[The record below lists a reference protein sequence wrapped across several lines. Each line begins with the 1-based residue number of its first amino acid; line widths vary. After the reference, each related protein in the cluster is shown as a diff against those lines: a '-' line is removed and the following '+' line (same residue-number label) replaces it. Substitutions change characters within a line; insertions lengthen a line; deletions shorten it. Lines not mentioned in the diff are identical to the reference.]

1 VFSCWWD
8 RRHWAKA
15 AAVTATIANLAAAVI
30 RRTMPAGKYRG
41 GSPNLTGSDRH
52 QRDFGTVAMRRRDI
66 IRISKRARQHGE
78 WCQPHRNDKDPS
90 RMRLLKRS
98 AVLLASLLLLSACA
112 SEPLG
117 PTIGV
122 MPAPGKPFDVFQ
134 SDQALCRQF
143 AADQIQGGAQQAN
156 NRQVG
161 TAVVGTLLGAG
172 LGAAIGGGRG
182 AAVGA
187 GAGALGGTAVGA
199 GPSGQ
204 AQYSLQQQYNLG
216 YAQCM
221 YSRGNQVPGYQ
232 PPGAPPPGYAPSYPP
247 PPPGYAPSYPPPPPG
262 YYR

>member
-1 VFSCWWD
+1 
-8 RRHWAKA
+8 
-15 AAVTATIANLAAAVI
+15 
-30 RRTMPAGKYRG
+30 MPL
-41 GSPNLTGSDRH
+41 P
-52 QRDFGTVAMRRRDI
+52 
-66 IRISKRARQHGE
+66 
-78 WCQPHRNDKDPS
+78 
-90 RMRLLKRS
+90 KRS
-98 AVLLASLLLLSACA
+98 AAILAPLMLISACA

-134 SDQALCRQF
+134 GDQALCKQF
-143 AADQIQGGAQQAN
+143 ASSQIQGGAQQAN

-182 AAVGA
+182 AGIGA

-204 AQYSLQQQYNLG
+204 AQNSLQQQYNLG

-232 PPGAPPPGYAPSYPP
+232 PPGERPPPGYAPPYP
-247 PPPGYAPSYPPPPPG
+247 PPPGYAPPYPPPPPPG